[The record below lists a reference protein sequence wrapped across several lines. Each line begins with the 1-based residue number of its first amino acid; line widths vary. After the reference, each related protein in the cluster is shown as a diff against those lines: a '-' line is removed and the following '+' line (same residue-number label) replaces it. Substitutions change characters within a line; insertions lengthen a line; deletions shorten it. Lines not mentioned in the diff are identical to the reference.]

1 MWACVRVGVEIERIL
16 VGEVMNGIQQCSLHY
31 LLFLGSLLVMY
42 AVLEPLSKLAT
53 HEVFQVKIHCC
64 Y

>member
-1 MWACVRVGVEIERIL
+1 
-16 VGEVMNGIQQCSLHY
+16 MNGIQKCSLHY

-42 AVLEPLSKLAT
+42 AVLDPLSKLAT

-64 Y
+64 YYLCQKQSTERP